1 VAVFLQRV
9 ADRVVHLRI
18 VTWNIHKGVG
28 GMDGRYDLPR
38 VARVL
43 SELSPDIAFL
53 QEVTENMPLNHGEH
67 QAARLAEALGMRHM
81 AFRMEHRFA
90 IGGYGNLI
98 LSRWPLSRI
107 HHVNLTIGKRKQRGA
122 LQARARV
129 RVGAHSRSI
138 ALINMHLGLATSERA
153 AQLERF
159 LQSSPF
165 SGLHGRTPI
174 VVGGD
179 LNDVWGSLGPRYL
192 APQGLARVGRLS
204 NTFPA
209 MMPLRPLDGLF
220 VRGDIH
226 AEHAR
231 VPLTNLTRRA
241 SDHLP
246 IVADFRLPME

>member
-1 VAVFLQRV
+1 
-9 ADRVVHLRI
+9 VHLRV

-28 GMDGRYDLPR
+28 GVDRRYDLPR

-43 SELSPDIAFL
+43 EELAPDIAFL
-53 QEVTENMPLNHGEH
+53 QEVTENMPLNRGEH

-81 AFRMEHRFA
+81 AFRMEHEFA

-122 LQARARV
+122 LQARARI
-129 RVGAHSRSI
+129 RVGAHTRTL
-138 ALINMHLGLATSERA
+138 ALINMHLGLATSERG

-165 SGLHGRTPI
+165 AGLHGRTPL

-179 LNDVWGSLGPRYL
+179 FNDVWGSLGPRFL
-192 APQGLARVGRLS
+192 APCGLTRVGQLR

-209 MMPLRPLDGLF
+209 MIPLRPLDGLF
-220 VRGDIH
+220 IRGDIKAH
-226 AEHAR
+226 QAR
-231 VPLTNLTRRA
+231 VPVTSLTRQA

-246 IVADFRLPME
+246 IVADFSLHLG

>member
-1 VAVFLQRV
+1 M
-9 ADRVVHLRI
+9 VHLRI

-28 GMDGRYDLPR
+28 GIDRRYDLAR

-43 SELSPDIAFL
+43 EDLAPDIAFL
-53 QEVTENMPLNHGEH
+53 QEVTENMPLNRGEH

-81 AFRMEHRFA
+81 AFRIEHRFA
-90 IGGYGNLI
+90 LGGYGNLI

-107 HHVNLTIGKRKQRGA
+107 HHVNLTIGGRKQRGA

-129 RVGAHSRSI
+129 RVGPHSRTI
-138 ALINMHLGLATSERA
+138 ALINMHLGLAGSERA

-159 LQSSPF
+159 LQSHPF
-165 SGLHGRTPI
+165 AGLHGRTPL

-179 LNDVWGSLGPRYL
+179 FNDVWGSLGPRFL
-192 APQGLARVGRLS
+192 APQGLSRVGRLS

-209 MMPLRPLDGLF
+209 ALPLRPLDGLF
-220 VRGDIH
+220 IRGDI
-226 AEHAR
+226 AAQHAR
-231 VPLTNLTRRA
+231 VPVNQLTRQA

-246 IVADFRLPME
+246 IVADLSLRMD